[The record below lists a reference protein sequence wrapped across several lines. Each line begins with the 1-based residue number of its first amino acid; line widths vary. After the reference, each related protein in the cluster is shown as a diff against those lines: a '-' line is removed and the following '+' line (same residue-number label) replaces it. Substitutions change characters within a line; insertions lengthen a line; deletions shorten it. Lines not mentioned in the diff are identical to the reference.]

1 MTNADDT
8 VPVHVIRAAGTIAI
22 AEAVQ
27 GATEAAAAGRCVLIA
42 GLVPRA
48 YHAPGQQQAWQFSL
62 SRWGQPPVVVSGHHY
77 KRDAEAQV
85 RRVQAAT
92 AHRDLRDDAVFAAL
106 IHELAAFGDEEM
118 V

>member
-1 MTNADDT
+1 MTKADET
-8 VPVHVIRAAGTIAI
+8 VPVRVVRAAGTVRI

-27 GATEAAAAGRCVLIA
+27 RATEAAAAGECVLVA

-48 YHAPGQQQAWQFSL
+48 YHTPGQQQAWQFSL
-62 SRWGQPPVVVSGHHY
+62 SRWGWPPIVVSVHHY

-85 RRVQAAT
+85 VRVNRASGT
-92 AHRDLRDDAVFAAL
+92 RDVRDDATFATL
-106 IHELAAFGDEEM
+106 IQELAAFGDGEA